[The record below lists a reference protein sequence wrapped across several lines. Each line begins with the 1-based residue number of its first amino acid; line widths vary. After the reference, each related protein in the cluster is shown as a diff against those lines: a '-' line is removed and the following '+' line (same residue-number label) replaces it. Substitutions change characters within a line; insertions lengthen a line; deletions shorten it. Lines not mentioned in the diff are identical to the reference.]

1 MTASETN
8 KSPSFRPILE
18 SAALITGGSV
28 IYALGLNGIMVPN
41 HILTGGVVGIAMIGH
56 YAVPAV
62 SVGLFYLLLN
72 IPLAAIG
79 WFTVS
84 RRFLFYS
91 IFGTAVFSLAAVA
104 AEPPVPEIRDPIL
117 AALSSGVICGFGAGL
132 ILRSAG
138 SAGGM
143 DILGVSLSKKFGFR
157 IGQVVF
163 IANAAVLTA
172 GAFLYD
178 VQVALYSMVYL
189 FVTGRVTDSVIT
201 GFNRRKSLIVI
212 SDRARAIAD
221 KILSSEGR
229 GVTFLKGEG
238 AFSRQ
243 EKNVIFTI
251 TTLRELPKIKETILA
266 IDPEAFLV
274 VNDTLEVLGKR
285 HGRGRVY

>member
-1 MTASETN
+1 
-8 KSPSFRPILE
+8 
-18 SAALITGGSV
+18 
-28 IYALGLNGIMVPN
+28 
-41 HILTGGVVGIAMIGH
+41 
-56 YAVPAV
+56 
-62 SVGLFYLLLN
+62 
-72 IPLAAIG
+72 
-79 WFTVS
+79 
-84 RRFLFYS
+84 
-91 IFGTAVFSLAAVA
+91 
-104 AEPPVPEIRDPIL
+104 
-117 AALSSGVICGFGAGL
+117 
-132 ILRSAG
+132 
-138 SAGGM
+138 
-143 DILGVSLSKKFGFR
+143 
-157 IGQVVF
+157 VVF
-163 IANAAVLTA
+163 FANASVLVA